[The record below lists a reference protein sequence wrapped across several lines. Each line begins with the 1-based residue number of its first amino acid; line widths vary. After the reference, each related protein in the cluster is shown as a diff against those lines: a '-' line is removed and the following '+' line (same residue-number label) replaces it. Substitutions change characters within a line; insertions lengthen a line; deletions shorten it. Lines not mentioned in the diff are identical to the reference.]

1 MTTPRMPKS
10 LLLLLC
16 LATAAC
22 VESAEAP
29 KGLGGAVSPVLKTGA
44 KPVPKGALPNVGA
57 GQIPKDGLNKVFD
70 IEENKPADANAA
82 VKNLDKAFD
91 IEENKPADA
100 NAAAKNLDKAF
111 DIEELK
117 AKNAAAGVENLDK
130 AFDMEENKPAQFHP
144 AETIDKPTLSTGKV
158 PPKTTTKTGA
168 PQLPTAS
175 PGAKPGG

>member
-91 IEENKPADA
+91 IEE
-100 NAAAKNLDKAF
+100 
-111 DIEELK
+111 LK